1 MKRIPLKKGEKVT
14 SNYNYIIDGV
24 LGSGATC
31 IVYNAHF
38 VDSQGNKKEVKLK
51 ECYPYGFAVERV
63 DNNLV
68 WSKEDE
74 KTSAMANFESSYNIL
89 SQMQNDIHKICE

>member
-31 IVYNAHF
+31 IVYDAHF
-38 VDSQGNKKEVKLK
+38 VDSQGNKKAVKLK
-51 ECYPYGFAVERV
+51 ECYPYDLSVKRA
-63 DNNLV
+63 DNTLV
-68 WSKEDE
+68 WPKEEE
-74 KTSAMANFESSYNIL
+74 KDTATAKF
-89 SQMQNDIHKICE
+89 